1 MIGNLVNAAYL
12 LWYILTKQKDFS
24 LSPRGFSLDRE
35 LVFDVITLGLPLA
48 CGTIMMS
55 ISHMFMN
62 KALADYGSAAVA
74 AGGVAG
80 KVSMAVSMLAMG
92 ICMGMQP
99 ALSYN
104 CGAGNLA
111 RMRRIVRNLGILTV
125 ATGSALTAGCLIGR
139 HALISA
145 FIAHDEVIALGERM
159 VTASMLMGPF
169 YGLYQLCAVFLQSA
183 GKASYATL
191 TALLDKGI
199 FYLPLLFGLNL
210 FFGLRGV
217 IYTAPLTDMSS
228 LEVGALLCRKWNREL

>member
-1 MIGNLVNAAYL
+1 MKKNEEMLQKGSFPELAVHLCIPAIVIMLIMVIYDMADVYFIGK
-12 LWYILTKQKDFS
+12 T
-24 LSPRGFSLDRE
+24 
-35 LVFDVITLGLPLA
+35 
-48 CGTIMMS
+48 
-55 ISHMFMN
+55 
-62 KALADYGSAAVA
+62 ADPVKVAAVSLCA
-74 AGGVAG
+74 PVFSMLSGLGTLPGSGGCIVL
-80 KVSMAVSMLAMG
+80 SLAMG

-169 YGLYQLCAVFLQSA
+169 YGIYQLCAVFLQSA

-217 IYTAPLTDMSS
+217 IYTAPLTDMAS
-228 LEVGALLCRKWNREL
+228 LAVGALLCRKWNREL